1 MLPHPI
7 FEKHLTFRSVIRLAL
22 NLQVTGYKAHAVS
35 ENHPVPPRKCEKHQA
50 YAQHPQTIS
59 SPTESFE
66 KKPHSLAANIP
77 SIMQIIVVGAGIG
90 GLSIA
95 LSLSL
100 AGHKVTILESASA
113 LAEIGAGVQLT
124 PNSTKYFWKWGLGPA
139 ILEHSVLPGSFN
151 VRRGKDGELLGRV
164 PFDGFEG
171 RYGGPYIVI
180 HRADIHRILHEHAIK
195 AGAQLRLNS
204 RVMQYDFEGGGVT
217 LSDGEEVYADLVVAA
232 DGINSFARKSFVG
245 DEEGETEKTGW
256 AAYRTMAPVDKIRAN
271 PQTAHLVQ
279 EHSCNCWNGDSTS
292 FMTYMIKNSQ
302 MLNIVLSHPDDVDT
316 SEWTTEQYQNE
327 ITRLFGDW
335 NPLCS
340 SLLSIASPEV
350 QNWPVYQ
357 VKSLSKWAS
366 DSGKFVLM
374 GDAAHAMA
382 FYLSMGV
389 SMAVED
395 AEALA
400 ECLSLRETSN
410 CSLKRAVNV
419 FEKVRKPRAEGV
431 REASLHA
438 GNMLHLPPGPRQ
450 EIRDQALRTQ
460 GVSSGVVTEAG
471 DFYKTKT
478 SYGIVDQGIR
488 DWCYGYDV
496 KKDVQETWDL
506 VKQ

>member
-1 MLPHPI
+1 M
-7 FEKHLTFRSVIRLAL
+7 E
-22 NLQVTGYKAHAVS
+22 
-35 ENHPVPPRKCEKHQA
+35 
-50 YAQHPQTIS
+50 
-59 SPTESFE
+59 
-66 KKPHSLAANIP
+66 
-77 SIMQIIVVGAGIG
+77 IIVVGAGIG

-151 VRRGKDGELLGRV
+151 VRRGKDGVLLGHA
-164 PFDGFEG
+164 PFKDFEG

-204 RVMQYDFEGGGVT
+204 RVIKYDFERGDVT
-217 LSDGEEVYADLVVAA
+217 LSDGEQLHADLVIAV
-232 DGINSFARKSFVG
+232 DGINSFARKSFLG

-256 AAYRTMAPVDKIRAN
+256 AAYRMMAPVDKIKAN
-271 PQTAHLVQ
+271 PQTAHLIQ
-279 EHSCNCWNGDSTS
+279 EHNCNCWNGDSKS

-302 MLNIVLSHPDDVDT
+302 KLNIVLSHPDDVDT
-316 SEWTTEQYQNE
+316 SEWTPEQYQNE

-335 NPLCS
+335 NPLCRT
-340 SLLSIASPEV
+340 LLSMASPDI

-357 VKSLSKWAS
+357 VKSLSKWTS
-366 DSGKFVLM
+366 DSGKFILM

-395 AEALA
+395 AEALT
-400 ECLSLRETSN
+400 ECLSLREKSN
-410 CSLKRAVNV
+410 CSLRQAVDV
-419 FEKVRKPRAEGV
+419 FEKVRKTRAKQV

-438 GNMLHLPPGPRQ
+438 GNMLHLPEGPQ
-450 EIRDQALRTQ
+450 QDIRDQVLQNQ
-460 GVSSGVVTEAG
+460 GLNFGETKAG

-478 SYGIVDQGIR
+478 TFGIVDQEIK
-488 DWCYGYDV
+488 DWCYGYNV
-496 KKDVQETWDL
+496 KKDIQETWDFI
-506 VKQ
+506 KD